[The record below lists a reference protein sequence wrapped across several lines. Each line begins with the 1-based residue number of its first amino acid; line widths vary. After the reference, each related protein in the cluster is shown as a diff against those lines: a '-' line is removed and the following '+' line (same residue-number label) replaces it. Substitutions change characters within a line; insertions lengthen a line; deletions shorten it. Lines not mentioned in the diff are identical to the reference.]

1 MVDARV
7 VVETIQLGCGGDLQQ
22 VLVTRLVFG
31 EEQKVIGGTVKLGI
45 AVRHAARRHIGFYT
59 DDWLDPGILRGFVEI
74 DHSKHRAVVGD
85 RHGGHIQL
93 LHTLDQLLNVREAI
107 EHGVFRVNVEM
118 GKRHI
123 GCVVGELDSPVVRG
137 TMKLP
142 NYITV
147 EPAAIIARMFKR
159 KEGAWLKIFRDRFIL
174 RKACSPACFLEGDEL
189 KQSVSM
195 SI

>member
-1 MVDARV
+1 MINTRV
-7 VVETIQLGCGGDLQQ
+7 VIEPIQLRRGGDLQQ

-31 EEQKVIGGTVKLGI
+31 EEKKMIGGTVEPGI
-45 AVRHAARRHIGFYT
+45 AISHAARRHVGFHAN
-59 DDWLDPGILRGFVEI
+59 DGFDPGILRRLVKI
-74 DHSKHRAVVGD
+74 DHPKHGAVVGD
-85 RHGGHIQL
+85 CHGRHVQF